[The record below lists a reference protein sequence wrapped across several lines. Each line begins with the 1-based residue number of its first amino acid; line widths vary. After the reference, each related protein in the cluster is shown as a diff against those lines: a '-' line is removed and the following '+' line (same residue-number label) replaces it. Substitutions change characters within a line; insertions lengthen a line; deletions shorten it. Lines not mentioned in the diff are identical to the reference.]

1 MRIRFY
7 NALIAPMDGREPF
20 KGELWTEGERI
31 AFCDT
36 KEAAAKAGRFDEEID
51 LEGNL
56 LLPAFKNAHTHSAMT
71 FLRSFADDLPL
82 MDWLHKQVFP
92 MEAKLCGED
101 VYWLSTLAIMEYLS
115 SGISAN
121 FDMYMFTKE
130 NVQASIDAGFRTVLC
145 APLNDFVGSVEQVEE
160 EYLHYNQLHEL
171 IRFRLGFHAEYTC
184 SRELLEKLAAL
195 AQRLKAPVYTHNSE
209 TLAEVQGCIK
219 RHGMSPTLFLDSLGL
234 FAYGGGAYHCVHLSR
249 EDMEVFRKRGLYLI
263 SNPGSNVKLASGIA
277 PLQEYV
283 DFGIRVALGTDGP
296 ASNNALDMFREM
308 YLATALQKVSRQD
321 AAALPAQE
329 VLKMACCTGADAMG
343 LEEADNLSAGKLA
356 DLTVLDLQK
365 PNMQPLN
372 HILDNVVY
380 SGSKDNVCLTM
391 VNGKILYRK
400 GVFVIGK
407 DPKEVYERANAIIER
422 MRKQ

>member
-1 MRIRFY
+1 M
-7 NALIAPMDGREPF
+7 
-20 KGELWTEGERI
+20 
-31 AFCDT
+31 
-36 KEAAAKAGRFDEEID
+36 
-51 LEGNL
+51 
-56 LLPAFKNAHTHSAMT
+56 
-71 FLRSFADDLPL
+71 
-82 MDWLHKQVFP
+82 
-92 MEAKLCGED
+92 
-101 VYWLSTLAIMEYLS
+101 
-115 SGISAN
+115 
-121 FDMYMFTKE
+121 
-130 NVQASIDAGFRTVLC
+130 
-145 APLNDFVGSVEQVEE
+145 
-160 EYLHYNQLHEL
+160 
-171 IRFRLGFHAEYTC
+171 
-184 SRELLEKLAAL
+184 
-195 AQRLKAPVYTHNSE
+195 
-209 TLAEVQGCIK
+209 
-219 RHGMSPTLFLDSLGL
+219 
-234 FAYGGGAYHCVHLSR
+234 
-249 EDMEVFRKRGLYLI
+249 
-263 SNPGSNVKLASGIA
+263 
-277 PLQEYV
+277 

-400 GVFVIGK
+400 GVFAIGK